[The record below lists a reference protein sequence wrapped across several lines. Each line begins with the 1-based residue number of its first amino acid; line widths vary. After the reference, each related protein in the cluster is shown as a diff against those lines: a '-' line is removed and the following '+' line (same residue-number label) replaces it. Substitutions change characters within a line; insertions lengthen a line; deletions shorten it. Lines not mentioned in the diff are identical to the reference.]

1 MKSRVDVIVPCYNY
15 GHLLEACVR
24 SVLSQEDVDVRVMIM
39 DDASTDTTEQ
49 VGRRLATDARV
60 EYRRHDVN
68 RGHIATYNEALADL
82 TGEYCLILSADD
94 VLTPGSLM
102 RATRLMTAHPE
113 VGLTYGRD
121 ITFTHTPPFG
131 AARLSNHCSHRIMS
145 YAKFLE
151 RSCGLGHTPIQSPTA
166 VVRTALHREIGNY
179 LPELPHSGDTEIWL
193 RMAAHADVCEL
204 DADQAFRRL
213 HAHNMSLDYAPL
225 RRLEEQ
231 KKAFDVHFN
240 AYRPVRPAI
249 AALEPILNRTIA
261 ESAFWSGVRA
271 FDDGDVRLCDA
282 FLACAAATWTDIGA
296 WEPWRRFRWKRR
308 IGPTVCRWLEM
319 VAARMRS
326 SASGRFSRE
335 AGART
340 GVAAKGRS

>member
-15 GHLLEACVR
+15 GHLLEPCVR
-24 SVLSQEDVDVRVMIM
+24 SVLSQEDVDVRVLIM

-49 VGRRLATDARV
+49 VGRRLAMDRRV
-60 EYRRHDVN
+60 EYRRHEVN

-94 VLTPGSLM
+94 LLTPGALM

-121 ITFTHTPPFG
+121 ITFTHKPPFS
-131 AARLSNHCSHRIMS
+131 AARLAKHPSYQIMN
-145 YAKFLE
+145 YTAFLE
-151 RSCGLGHTPIQSPTA
+151 RSCRLGHTPIQSPTA
-166 VVRTALHREIGNY
+166 VVRTSLHRQIGNY

-193 RMAAHADVCEL
+193 RMAAHASVCEL

-213 HAHNMSLDYAPL
+213 HANNMSLDYAPL

-231 KKAFDVHFN
+231 RKAFDTHFN
-240 AYRPVRPAI
+240 AYRRVRPEI
-249 AALEPILNRTIA
+249 ASLEPLLHRTIA
-261 ESAFWSGVRA
+261 EAAFWGGARA
-271 FDDGDVRLCDA
+271 FDEGDLRLSDA
-282 FLACAAATWTDIGA
+282 YLACAAATWGDINL

-308 IGPTVCRWLEM
+308 IGRGASHWLEA
-319 VAARMRS
+319 VAARVRS
-326 SASGRFSRE
+326 VTSGRFRRQPSQ
-335 AGART
+335 T
-340 GVAAKGRS
+340 GVTAK